1 VVRGITVSTRESSVR
16 LPQVLA
22 EAPTKDAKDPG
33 GGAEM
38 LSGEMARYQIGDRVR
53 EAEAERLARS
63 TRRSKAAESRSV
75 TRRIGRAALA
85 AATWPIKH

>member
-1 VVRGITVSTRESSVR
+1 VGHITVSDRFADIPFAKV
-16 LPQVLA
+16 
-22 EAPTKDAKDPG
+22 PTEG
-33 GGAEM
+33 GPEM
-38 LSGEMARYQIGDRVR
+38 LSGEMARHQIGDRVR

>member
-1 VVRGITVSTRESSVR
+1 VGHITVSDRG
-16 LPQVLA
+16 A
-22 EAPTKDAKDPG
+22 EIPFAKVSTEG
-33 GGAEM
+33 GPEM
-38 LSGEMARYQIGDRVR
+38 LSGEMARHQIGDRVR

>member
-1 VVRGITVSTRESSVR
+1 VRGITAPFRERDVR
-16 LPQVLA
+16 FPQVR
-22 EAPTKDAKDPG
+22 EEVPTEERAKDQ

-53 EAEAERLARS
+53 EAEAHRLARS

>member
-1 VVRGITVSTRESSVR
+1 VRHITAADRGADVR
-16 LPQVLA
+16 FAKV
-22 EAPTKDAKDPG
+22 PTGG

-38 LSGEMARYQIGDRVR
+38 LSGEMARHQIGDRVR

>member
-1 VVRGITVSTRESSVR
+1 
-16 LPQVLA
+16 
-22 EAPTKDAKDPG
+22 
-33 GGAEM
+33 M
-38 LSGEMARYQIGDRVR
+38 LSGEMARHQIGDRVR

-85 AATWPIKH
+85 AATWPIRH

>member
-1 VVRGITVSTRESSVR
+1 VRGVTVSNGGRAVAFTTEAVR
-16 LPQVLA
+16 SR
-22 EAPTKDAKDPG
+22 

-38 LSGEMARYQIGDRVR
+38 LSGEMARYQINDRVR
-53 EAEAERLARS
+53 EAEADRVARS
-63 TRRSKAAESRSV
+63 TRRSKAAESRGV

>member
-1 VVRGITVSTRESSVR
+1 
-16 LPQVLA
+16 
-22 EAPTKDAKDPG
+22 
-33 GGAEM
+33 M
-38 LSGEMARYQIGDRVR
+38 LSGEMARHQIADRVR
-53 EAEAERLARS
+53 EAEADRLARS

>member
-1 VVRGITVSTRESSVR
+1 VRHITAADRGADVPFAKV
-16 LPQVLA
+16 
-22 EAPTKDAKDPG
+22 PTG
-33 GGAEM
+33 GGPEM
-38 LSGEMARYQIGDRVR
+38 LSGEMARHQIGDRVR
-53 EAEAERLARS
+53 EAEAERMARS

>member
-1 VVRGITVSTRESSVR
+1 
-16 LPQVLA
+16 
-22 EAPTKDAKDPG
+22 
-33 GGAEM
+33 M

-63 TRRSKAAESRSV
+63 TRRSRAAESRGV

>member
-1 VVRGITVSTRESSVR
+1 MRLITVSIRR
-16 LPQVLA
+16 PDIPFPQVLR
-22 EAPTKDAKDPG
+22 EGPTKDPG

>member
-1 VVRGITVSTRESSVR
+1 VRGVTARGHGTD
-16 LPQVLA
+16 VLC
-22 EAPTKDAKDPG
+22 EKVLE

-38 LSGEMARYQIGDRVR
+38 LSGEMARYQIADRVR
-53 EAEAERLARS
+53 EAEAARVARS
-63 TRRSKAAESRSV
+63 TRKGKAMESRGI